1 MLCEFFISR
10 VPRSSRV
17 SRDLEKTLSL
27 FLFFFVAASGVGR
40 KVWGVGGKTG
50 VFGLAAGVGVG
61 VNGFMNFLC
70 LVMKAVD
77 TGEIAFCDQFRLRL
91 QPMLHFVT
99 GE

>member
-1 MLCEFFISR
+1 VFFISR

-17 SRDLEKTLSL
+17 SRDLEKILSR
-27 FLFFFVAASGVGR
+27 FLFFFVAASGVGC
-40 KVWGVGGKTG
+40 KVCSVGGKTEG
-50 VFGLAAGVGVG
+50 FGFAVGWG

-77 TGEIAFCDQFRLRL
+77 AGEIAFRDQFGLGF

-99 GE
+99 RE